1 MLDRGPVMR
10 EFITSLLVG
19 MVITA
24 FLMLVVIPAAVAVEA
39 PACVIK
45 RDLDGR
51 IHRSERVH
59 RLERAQCKGVG
70 DGD

>member
-1 MLDRGPVMR
+1 MR

-24 FLMLVVIPAAVAVEA
+24 FL
-39 PACVIK
+39 IK
-45 RDLDGR
+45 D
-51 IHRSERVH
+51 
-59 RLERAQCKGVG
+59 RLERAQCAGRG